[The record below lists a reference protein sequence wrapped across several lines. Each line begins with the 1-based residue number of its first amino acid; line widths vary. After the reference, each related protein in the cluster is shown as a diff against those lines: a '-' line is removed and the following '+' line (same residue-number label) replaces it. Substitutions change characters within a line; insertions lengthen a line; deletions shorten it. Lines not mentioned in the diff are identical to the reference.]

1 MANEEEVYE
10 TVMKKTEAPSRANAK
25 NKPKVRI
32 AKLTRRTYDALKQV
46 IKDDIV
52 DRTFDKYNRK
62 YGKMKQAL
70 NKANDAINNESSVSV
85 VTRNLDIVDSY
96 SKRLSKY
103 AVRLLDAEIDEIVS
117 AKLEM
122 GKGHAPKALRV
133 PRIIR
138 RTCGKLIDAILEK
151 RDAYKEK
158 KIAKDIKK
166 DIKKNTREY
175 IENSIESALFNKDGE
190 AKGSIDTEVFKNL
203 KLDKEISDFDDRMA
217 EISKL
222 RKFISED
229 GKKPITD
236 NPPVNPT
243 SMGDDNEQKQGEKR
257 KPINED
263 DLLGKDKKTVSE
275 DENKKEDNSVT
286 EENKGEQQKSQKRLT
301 ADDILKGLNPAKI
314 VEVSSNKKETVDSE
328 KEIVDSKVSETIE
341 NTNELVENRKRE
353 VASINSLSD
362 SVEQLK
368 EKLKTITNPETRK
381 AVAGYI
387 SDIEA
392 EIQKIVDRS
401 VVDDKKEAKIE
412 VKKESSI
419 ENEKIKIIE
428 ESVKDE
434 TKDYVVTNA
443 TPNRVQQNSD
453 VSSIKIGPQDIEKLR
468 KQKENYYVLIGEKD
482 VKERQLIQDIENKRV
497 FLEESKA
504 LLAAQRSYEE
514 KANKVSALEATD
526 ANLDDEIAA
535 VQSQLGRKI

>member
-175 IENSIESALFNKDGE
+175 IENSIERSLFNKDGE

-301 ADDILKGLNPAKI
+301 ADDILKGLNPAKA
-314 VEVSSNKKETVDSE
+314 VEVSSNKKEDIDSKKETVEEKTSE
-328 KEIVDSKVSETIE
+328 KTD
-341 NTNELVENRKRE
+341 NANALNENRKNE
-353 VASINSLSD
+353 FSAINSLI
-362 SVEQLK
+362 EELK
-368 EKLKTITNPETRK
+368 AKEITNPETK
-381 AVAGYI
+381 KLIEEFI
-387 SDIEA
+387 S
-392 EIQKIVDRS
+392 EINKIVDKS
-401 VVDDKKEAKIE
+401 VSDEKKEEKVE
-412 VKKESSI
+412 SKKESSV
-419 ENEKIKIIE
+419 ENEKIKAIEDGVKE
-428 ESVKDE
+428 ESKG
-434 TKDYVVTNA
+434 YVLTDA

-453 VSSIKIGPQDIEKLR
+453 VSSIKVGPEDIENLR